1 MNSRWDGITA
11 EELRIAAKVA
21 RASGGVV
28 MTGAAEAWVL
38 RAEIL
43 ESKRDLP
50 LG

>member
-1 MNSRWDGITA
+1 MSRWEGITA

-21 RASGGVV
+21 RASGGVL
-28 MTGAAEAWVL
+28 MTGAAEAWIL

-43 ESKRDLP
+43 ESKREFP